1 MMFNKKKDKSEYEW
15 DMLVHSRL
23 EYLARDLSIF
33 LEDIENVKKRV
44 EAFYEEVKEMQK
56 EFEESL
62 YPKKNKKNK

>member
-1 MMFNKKKDKSEYEW
+1 MFNKKKDKSEYEW